1 MKLNTGMRCH
11 DICPKMEMEQVFEQV
26 RQLGVENIQLA
37 LGKPIAGYDFGPGHF
52 TPGLGRRISGVLKE
66 KGIHVTVLGCV
77 INPANP
83 DEEARHM
90 AVRRF
95 TEHMKYA
102 RILGADMVGTETGR
116 MDAEGKFTPATYTE
130 EAYRL
135 MMKTME
141 TIVEAAQ
148 KLGVI
153 VGVEGGYNHVLHT
166 PERMRRFL
174 SEIASPNVEVIF
186 DPMNLI
192 HPDEMDEES
201 QKRILDKAFNWYG
214 DRITVLHV
222 KDVAFE
228 GEKQVFHYIGE
239 GVFHY
244 EPLLKWVKEEKPQID
259 LLLENCRPE
268 RYKKDTEYLQ
278 KLYNQL

>member
-1 MKLNTGMRCH
+1 MSRCGSWEWK
-11 DICPKMEMEQVFEQV
+11 ISSWPW
-26 RQLGVENIQLA
+26 ENPSPAMTSAPAIL
-37 LGKPIAGYDFGPGHF
+37 
-52 TPGLGRRISGVLKE
+52 PGLGRRISGLLKE

-83 DEEARHM
+83 DEEARDT

-192 HPDEMDEES
+192 HPDETDEES

-244 EPLLKWVKEEKPQID
+244 EPLLSWVKKEKPQI
-259 LLLENCRPE
+259 RPAF
-268 RYKKDTEYLQ
+268 RKLQ
-278 KLYNQL
+278 AGTI